1 MTSDVWICGSCRSVN
16 TRRSGQCY
24 ACHAWREAVAV
35 APADVG
41 SLISVV
47 SQGTAAPAPVGHR
60 YRSARWRALAASILI
75 IAIAV
80 TLPVLWWYTNRSLGA
95 LQEGNAELANSIA
108 AEERPILIGYAG
120 LVILAF
126 VAWAAWLSR
135 VVDNLPALGVGYS
148 RATPRMA
155 FIESVIPV
163 FNLFRLPAR
172 VREVTRLLHPQGGG
186 DGLIAAAWL
195 VMFAGW
201 VILAVGFRLLVAAQ
215 MIDESADPLPTF
227 SALRAIALGST
238 SIGLLIVVAVI
249 RRVEALAE
257 ARTRDLAPAGTDAAA
272 APLSL
277 PVAMVPDSA
286 PGTGGREPSWRAGPA
301 STFAAGR
308 TVQFLAG
315 RAAAGSP
322 RAGSDAEDWDE
333 PSLGHPA
340 PNSEASPDEPEPGD
354 RIHLD
359 RA

>member
-1 MTSDVWICGSCRSVN
+1 MTSDIWICGSCRSVN
-16 TRRSGQCY
+16 THRSGQCY
-24 ACHAWREAVAV
+24 SCHAWRDAVAV

-41 SLISVV
+41 SLSSVV

-60 YRSARWRALAASILI
+60 YRSARWRALAARILI
-75 IAIAV
+75 IAVAI

-108 AEERPILIGYAG
+108 AEERPVLIGFAG

-148 RATPRMA
+148 RATPQMA

-163 FNLFRLPAR
+163 FNLFRLPTR

-186 DGLIAAAWL
+186 DGLIAAAWI

-201 VILAVGFRLLVAAQ
+201 VILAVGFRLLVASQ
-215 MIDESADPLPTF
+215 MIDETADPFPTF

-238 SIGLLIVVAVI
+238 SIGLLIVVVVI

-257 ARTRDLAPAGTDAAA
+257 ARARSLAPAMADTAAS
-272 APLSL
+272 PLS
-277 PVAMVPDSA
+277 VPIATVPGSA
-286 PGTGGREPSWRAGPA
+286 AGTASREPSWRAEPVP
-301 STFAAGR
+301 TFAADR
-308 TVQFLAG
+308 TVQFLAD
-315 RAAAGSP
+315 RAAAAAP
-322 RAGSDAEDWDE
+322 RAGSDVDDWDE
-333 PSLGHPA
+333 PSPRHALSNGETPPQA
-340 PNSEASPDEPEPGD
+340 FGSES
-354 RIHLD
+354 
-359 RA
+359 